1 MVLRYLAD
9 LPIAEI
15 AEVMDCAPGT
25 VKATLHQA
33 LARMR
38 VELEDEDED

>member
-1 MVLRYLAD
+1 MLRYLAD

-15 AEVMDCAPGT
+15 AQALGCAEGT

-33 LARMR
+33 LSKLR
-38 VELEDEDED
+38 VEFTDGEL